1 MKLMR
6 ASSDRVP
13 NVLLVVFD
21 TLRLDAVGCYGTPP
35 PWGAIE
41 TPILDAFARE
51 SVRFTRAYPESLPTL
66 CARRALYTGQRTY
79 PFHDGDFRLKGDF
92 PGVAPG
98 WGPIPEAQHTLAE
111 IFQAAGFRT
120 GLIADVYHMFKPSK
134 NFWRGFDQW
143 TFIRGQETDAARSGP
158 GAEPGRCST
167 GTCRAACRR
176 PAASRG
182 RSAKLPTG
190 IDWFSTRVRPQHARP
205 GARGAVVQRPGHA
218 GGRALAGAEPGRR
231 ALLPDRRVVRSA
243 RAVVRARALPAPAT
257 TRRTGRSRCSRP
269 TPEIPDLEPE
279 LVRRTRAN
287 YAGLVTMCDR
297 WLGHL
302 LETLRTQ
309 GRLDDTLVV
318 VASDHGHTLWERR
331 AYIGKRGYP
340 SDPEVYDVP
349 LLVRH
354 PAGLGAGTT
363 CDAWVQHHDVAATLL
378 EAAGVPPPAPLAGRS
393 VWRTAF
399 AGGPPVRDHA
409 VVGWGSAITVVTE
422 RWWFNCK
429 VDGRGAF
436 LFDRKRTDPFAE
448 NLADAEPAL
457 VRELFA
463 AGVAEAAGGFPGYVL
478 ELAQRAIDAPGC
490 SPIAVG

>member
-1 MKLMR
+1 MA
-6 ASSDRVP
+6 ASSDRVR
-13 NVLLVVFD
+13 NVVLVVFD
-21 TLRLDAVGCYGTPP
+21 TLRLDAVGSYGTPP
-35 PWGAIE
+35 PWGAIA
-41 TPILDAFARE
+41 TPVLDAFARE

-79 PFHDGDFRLKGDF
+79 PFHDGNFRLKGDF

-143 TFIRGQETDAARSGP
+143 TFIRGQETDPARSGP
-158 GAEPGRCST
+158 APSQALIDRYVP
-167 GTCRAACRR
+167 RR
-176 PAASRG
+176 LQDARRQARG
-182 RSAKLPTG
+182 LAKLPTG
-190 IDWFSTRVRPQHARP
+190 IDWFSSACVRNMHDRVREELWFNAQVMQEAARWLEQN
-205 GARGAVVQRPGHA
+205 RD
-218 GGRALAGAEPGRR
+218 AERFFLTVESFDPHEPWFVPEHYRTPLRR
-231 ALLPDRRVVRSA
+231 RRR
-243 RAVVRARALPAPAT
+243 
-257 TRRTGRSRCSRP
+257 GRSRCSRP
-269 TPEIPDLEPE
+269 TAELPDLEPE

-302 LETLRTQ
+302 LETLRAQ

-349 LLVRH
+349 LLIRH

-363 CDAWVQHHDVAATLL
+363 CDAWVQHHDLAAYAPGGGRHA
-378 EAAGVPPPAPLAGRS
+378 AAGAHRRPLGLADGLRRRPAGPRPRGGRLGLGDDRRDRPLVVQLQGGRAGRL
-393 VWRTAF
+393 
-399 AGGPPVRDHA
+399 PVRPEA
-409 VVGWGSAITVVTE
+409 RRSLRREPG
-422 RWWFNCK
+422 R
-429 VDGRGAF
+429 RGA
-436 LFDRKRTDPFAE
+436 RPRPRA
-448 NLADAEPAL
+448 
-457 VRELFA
+457 VRPR
-463 AGVAEAAGGFPGYVL
+463 AGGFPGYVMA
-478 ELAQRAIDAPGC
+478 LAASAVDAPGC
-490 SPIAVG
+490 SPIAVA

>member
-1 MKLMR
+1 MR
-6 ASSDRVP
+6 ASGDPVP
-13 NVLLVVFD
+13 NVVLVVFD

-35 PWGAIE
+35 PWGAIA
-41 TPILDAFARE
+41 TPVLDGFARE

-111 IFQAAGFRT
+111 TFQAAGFRT

-158 GAEPGRCST
+158 APSQALIDRYVP
-167 GTCRAACRR
+167 RR
-176 PAASRG
+176 LQEARRQARG
-182 RSAKLPTG
+182 LAMLPTG
-190 IDWFSTRVRPQHARP
+190 IDWFSSACVRNMHDRVREELWFNAQVMQEAARWLEQNRDAERFFLTVESFDP
-205 GARGAVVQRPGHA
+205 HEPWFVPEHYRRPYDPSDGPEQV
-218 GGRALAGAEPGRR
+218 LSPY
-231 ALLPDRRVVRSA
+231 S
-243 RAVVRARALPAPAT
+243 
-257 TRRTGRSRCSRP
+257 
-269 TPEIPDLEPE
+269 EIPDLEPE

-302 LETLRTQ
+302 LETLRAQ

-349 LLVRH
+349 LLMRH

-378 EAAGVPPPAPLAGRS
+378 EAAGVRPPEPLAGRS

-409 VVGWGSAITVVTE
+409 VVGWGSAMTVVTE

-436 LFDRKRTDPFAE
+436 LFDRKRPDPFGE

-463 AGVAEAAGGFPGYVL
+463 AGVAEAAGGFPPYVL
-478 ELAQRAIDAPGC
+478 ELAGRATDAPGC

>member
-1 MKLMR
+1 MR
-6 ASSDRVP
+6 VSGERVR
-13 NVLLVVFD
+13 NVVLIVFD

-41 TPILDAFARE
+41 TPVLDAFARE

-79 PFHDGDFRLKGDF
+79 PFHEGNFNLKGDF

-98 WGPIPEAQHTLAE
+98 WGPIPETQHTLAE
-111 IFQAAGFRT
+111 IFRADGFRT

-143 TFIRGQETDAARSGP
+143 TFIRGQETDPARSGP
-158 GAEPGRCST
+158 TPNQALIDRYVP
-167 GTCRAACRR
+167 RR
-176 PAASRG
+176 LQDLRRQARG
-182 RSAKLPTG
+182 LAKLPTG
-190 IDWFSTRVRPQHARP
+190 IDWFSSTSVRNMHDRVREELWFNAQ
-205 GARGAVVQRPGHA
+205 VMQ
-218 GGRALAGAEPGRR
+218 E
-231 ALLPDRRVVRSA
+231 SA
-243 RAVVRARALPAPAT
+243 RWLEQNRDAERFFLTVESFDPHEPWFVPEHY
-257 TRRTGRSRCSRP
+257 RRRYDPLDGPEQVLSPYS
-269 TPEIPDLEPE
+269 EIPDLEPE

-302 LETLRTQ
+302 LETLRAQ

-331 AYIGKRGYP
+331 GYIGKRGYP

-349 LLVRH
+349 LLIRH

-378 EAAGVPPPAPLAGRS
+378 EAAGVPPPQPLAGRS

-399 AGGPPVRDHA
+399 AGGPSIRDHA
-409 VVGWGSAITVVTE
+409 VVGWGSAMTVVTE
-422 RWWFNCK
+422 RWWFNGK

-436 LFDRKRTDPFAE
+436 LFDRKRSDPFGE

-463 AGVAEAAGGFPGYVL
+463 AGAAEAAGGFPGYVL
-478 ELAQRAIDAPGC
+478 ELAKSAIDAPGC

>member
-1 MKLMR
+1 MR
-6 ASSDRVP
+6 DSGERVR
-13 NVLLVVFD
+13 NVVLIVFD
-21 TLRLDAVGCYGTPP
+21 TLRLDAIGCYGTPP

-41 TPILDAFARE
+41 TPVLDAFARE

-79 PFHDGDFRLKGDF
+79 PFHEGNFNLKGDF

-98 WGPIPEAQHTLAE
+98 WGPIPETQHTLAE
-111 IFQAAGFRT
+111 IFRADGFRT

-143 TFIRGQETDAARSGP
+143 TFIRGQETDPARSGP
-158 GAEPGRCST
+158 APKQALIDRYVPRRLQDLRRQA
-167 GTCRAACRR
+167 RAL
-176 PAASRG
+176 
-182 RSAKLPTG
+182 AKLPTG
-190 IDWFSTRVRPQHARP
+190 IDWFSSTSVRNMHDRVREELWFNAQ
-205 GARGAVVQRPGHA
+205 VMQ
-218 GGRALAGAEPGRR
+218 E
-231 ALLPDRRVVRSA
+231 SA
-243 RAVVRARALPAPAT
+243 RWLEQNRDAERFFLTVESFDPHEPWFVPEHY
-257 TRRTGRSRCSRP
+257 RRRYDPLDGPEQVLSPYS
-269 TPEIPDLEPE
+269 EIPDLEPE

-297 WLGHL
+297 WFGHL

-309 GRLDDTLVV
+309 GRLDDTLLV

-349 LLVRH
+349 LLIRH

-363 CDAWVQHHDVAATLL
+363 CDAWIQHHDVAATLL
-378 EAAGVPPPAPLAGRS
+378 DAAGVAPPEPLAGRS
-393 VWRTAF
+393 AWRTVF
-399 AGGPPVRDHA
+399 AGGPPVRDHV
-409 VVGWGSAITVVTE
+409 VVGWGSAMTVVTD
-422 RWWFNCK
+422 RWWFNAK

-436 LFDRKRTDPFAE
+436 LFDRKPPDPFAE
-448 NLADAEPAL
+448 NLTDAEPAL
-457 VRELFA
+457 VRELFET
-463 AGVAEAAGGFPGYVL
+463 GVAEAAGGFPRFLL
-478 ELAQRAIDAPGC
+478 ELAQSAVDAPGC